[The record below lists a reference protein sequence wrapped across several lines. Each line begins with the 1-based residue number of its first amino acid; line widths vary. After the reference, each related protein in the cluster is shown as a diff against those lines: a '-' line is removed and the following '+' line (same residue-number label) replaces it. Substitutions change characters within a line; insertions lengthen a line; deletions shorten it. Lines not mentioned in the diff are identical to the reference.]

1 MVCPCLTAADAAADG
16 DDDDYYYCDDCCCL
30 DRDERATCDCILMMI
45 SGSLAFADGYYCTYL
60 CCLDLRLEE
69 TRQILATRFSCWALS

>member
-1 MVCPCLTAADAAADG
+1 MVCPCLTTAADG
-16 DDDDYYYCDDCCCL
+16 DDDDYCDDCCCL
-30 DRDERATCDCILMMI
+30 DRDERATWDWILMMM
-45 SGSLAFADGYYCTYL
+45 SGRLAFAVGYYCTYL